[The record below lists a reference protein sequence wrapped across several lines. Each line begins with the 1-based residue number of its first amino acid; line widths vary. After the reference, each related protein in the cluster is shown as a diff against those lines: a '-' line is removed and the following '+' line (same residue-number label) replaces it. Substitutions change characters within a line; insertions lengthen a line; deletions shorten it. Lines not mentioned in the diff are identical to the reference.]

1 MDEVEGATGW
11 GSRRG
16 GQRCT
21 GAQSGWGIMG
31 LREEGAGDRLLG
43 SQGHKLSPPLRS
55 GAMTFSSITLL
66 RVGLC
71 LILHSTSKAYKA
83 PECWASWQGHM

>member
-21 GAQSGWGIMG
+21 GQSGWGVMG
-31 LREEGAGDRLLG
+31 LREVGALIG
-43 SQGHKLSPPLRS
+43 PCEV
-55 GAMTFSSITLL
+55 T
-66 RVGLC
+66 GLWC
-71 LILHSTSKAYKA
+71 R
-83 PECWASWQGHM
+83 G